1 MFKSSRFVVVT
12 PKSRYKK
19 IYSWSKPQLQHEQT
33 KSCWHWEYEL
43 PKLDARH
50 LFSQWSGWLL
60 LLSLALGTTWFV
72 YQMEDNLFS
81 PATEMPVLPDYTLEK
96 FTSIQMDEQGQL
108 KNQLTAE
115 TMIHYPQINT
125 KLTSPYIIF
134 YKNTQPLWQVWAEQ
148 GEVSPDGNQVWLLG
162 KTTLLRQMQGE
173 EELVKPPLKILS
185 QDVWVQLAQQYAE
198 TAAHSLII
206 NGENQIQGI
215 GMRVFMPL
223 ERVELLSQVRGYY
236 VPLP

>member
-1 MFKSSRFVVVT
+1 MFKSFRFVVVT
-12 PKSRYKK
+12 PKNRYKK
-19 IYSWSKPQLQHEQT
+19 IYSWNKPKLQHDPI
-33 KSCWHWEYEL
+33 KSHWGYEL
-43 PKLDARH
+43 PKLDANH
-50 LFSQWSGWLL
+50 LFNQWSGWILL
-60 LLSLALGTTWFV
+60 LGLALGTTWFV
-72 YQMEDNLFS
+72 YQMENNFS
-81 PATEMPVLPDYTLEK
+81 SPTTQASVLPDYTLEK

-125 KLTSPYIIF
+125 KLTLPYIVF
-134 YKNTQPLWQVWAEQ
+134 YRNTQPLWQIWAEQ

-162 KTTLLRQMQGE
+162 QTTLLRQME
-173 EELVKPPLKILS
+173 NKKELAKPPLKIFS
-185 QDVWVQLAQQYAE
+185 RDVWVQLAQQYAE

-206 NGENQIQGI
+206 NGDNQIQGI
-215 GMRVFMPL
+215 GMQVFMPR